1 MTELLLD
8 RVESGIGTLLLVCN
22 GTRLCALGFGDDDY
36 ATLHSVRARYGSVS
50 FRAHRR
56 SGGDHLA
63 DTRVILRRVRRARRD
78 CRRRPAARRFQ
89 REVWAALREIPPA
102 RRSATASSRGRSAGR
117 AATRAVGLTN
127 GLNPSPSSCPV
138 NRVIGADASLTGYG
152 GGLHRKRWLLEHE
165 GLRVHDGVKVGT
177 LRSAGLRRPG
187 RNRLVPHSSC
197 VSVPPRRGVS
207 S

>member
-50 FRAHRR
+50 FRATDDPAEITSRIR
-56 SGGDHLA
+56 AYFAGEYAALDAIAVETGG
-63 DTRVILRRVRRARRD
+63 T
-78 CRRRPAARRFQ
+78 PFQ
-89 REVWAALREIPPA
+89 REVWAALREIPPGTTISYGELA
-102 RRSATASSRGRSAGR
+102 RQIGRPR
-117 AATRAVGLTN
+117 ATRAVGLTN
-127 GLNPSPSSCPV
+127 GLNPIAVVVPCH
-138 NRVIGADASLTGYG
+138 RVIGADASLTGYG

-165 GLRVHDGVKVGT
+165 GLRVHDGVKVG
-177 LRSAGLRRPG
+177 RSDQLAFGGLAAIVSSRIVVRSLAYRRA
-187 RNRLVPHSSC
+187 
-197 VSVPPRRGVS
+197 RGVS